1 MDEGKLLFLLT
12 KVLRE
17 IKYLRGAV
25 VKMIEEED
33 QAKNMS
39 RLNHFDFT
47 IIVTGLS
54 QLNDLVD
61 YSETHLQWGYKCMAI

>member
-1 MDEGKLLFLLT
+1 
-12 KVLRE
+12 
-17 IKYLRGAV
+17 
-25 VKMIEEED
+25 MIEEED
-33 QAKNMS
+33 QAKNMT

-61 YSETHLQWGYKCMAI
+61 CSETHLWWDYKYMAI

>member
-12 KVLRE
+12 KILRE

-61 YSETHLQWGYKCMAI
+61 YSETHLQWDYKCMAI

>member
-12 KVLRE
+12 KILRE
-17 IKYLRGAV
+17 IKYLRGAA

>member
-12 KVLRE
+12 KILRE

-61 YSETHLQWGYKCMAI
+61 CSETHLQWDYKCMAI